1 MGICNSTQRQCSYF
15 RNDNYIES
23 EKLNKNIKKSSEFLE
38 TIMIQQNCICKIVN
52 CDSNEVNGTG
62 FLSLIPYPDKSITLP
77 VLITCN
83 HIINRDT
90 KKVKLFLNDKIEKIL
105 VLDNTRKIYVNDEKD
120 IIIIEIKKEDKLKY
134 KNILKIDYDIL
145 KNKNLND
152 IFKSIYILYFPF
164 GKEVILS
171 MGSIENIKDDII
183 KYKCETEK
191 GSSGAP
197 IINLNSYNVIGIHK
211 ETNNN
216 LSLNIGI
223 LLKDSIKNFFKF
235 NKNKNKKRIYF
246 LGSGDRYKGCRKNNK
261 MEGKGIYYF
270 GNGDKYE
277 GDFKNNN
284 MEGKGKYYY
293 NNGDK
298 YEGDFKNDKMD
309 GKGIYYF
316 KSGSRYEGNFKND
329 KKEGKGI
336 YYYNDGDKF
345 EGYFKMDESEGKGI
359 YYYNNG
365 DRYEGNYKND
375 KRQGKGIYYYSDG
388 KTEIC
393 NFLNGKE
400 IKKI

>member
-1 MGICNSTQRQCSYF
+1 MGFCNSTKKQFSYF
-15 RNDNYIES
+15 WNNNYIES
-23 EKLNKNIKKSSEFLE
+23 EKLNKNTKISSEYLE
-38 TIMIQQNCICKIVN
+38 KIMIQQNCICKIVS

-62 FLSLIPYPDKSITLP
+62 FLTLIPFPDKLINLP

-83 HIINRDT
+83 HIINRDV

-105 VLDNTRKIYVNDEKD
+105 VLDNSRKIYVNDEKD

-145 KNKNLND
+145 KNKKLND
-152 IFKSIYILYFPF
+152 ILKSIYILYYPF
-164 GKEVILS
+164 GKEVFLS
-171 MGSIENIKDDII
+171 MGSIENIKYDII
-183 KYKCETEK
+183 EYKCETEK

-197 IINLNSYNVIGIHK
+197 IINLNSCRIIGIHK
-211 ETNNN
+211 ETNKN

-223 LLKDSIKNFFKF
+223 LLKDSIKNFYKF
-235 NKNKNKKRIYF
+235 NKNKKGIYLLGNSKKYE
-246 LGSGDRYKGCRKNNK
+246 GCLKNNK

-284 MEGKGKYYY
+284 IEGKGTYYY

-316 KSGSRYEGNFKND
+316 KSGSRYEGNFKDD

-375 KRQGKGIYYYSDG
+375 KREGKGIYYYSDG
-388 KTEIC
+388 KTESC

-400 IKKI
+400 IKII